1 MPLLLVS
8 RMGINVLPEILQRH
22 LLSVSLRS
30 LRNLT
35 CSCSNNRVQT
45 SVEMQYAQVI
55 CEQRRPS
62 TTYGA
67 TSNVRG
73 MEVDAIS
80 VAGLERHQVRR
91 RKACQRKVF
100 THPRGTFRFVRKL
113 DSTQRLFPSARSEV
127 VKAELRLVGPGACHM
142 TVRAFSQ

>member
-1 MPLLLVS
+1 
-8 RMGINVLPEILQRH
+8 MGINVLPEILQRH

-91 RKACQRKVF
+91 RKACQRKDF
-100 THPRGTFRFVRKL
+100 THAGTFCFVRKL
-113 DSTQRLFPSARSEV
+113 DSTQRLFSSAKSEV

-142 TVRAFSQ
+142 TVRAISQ